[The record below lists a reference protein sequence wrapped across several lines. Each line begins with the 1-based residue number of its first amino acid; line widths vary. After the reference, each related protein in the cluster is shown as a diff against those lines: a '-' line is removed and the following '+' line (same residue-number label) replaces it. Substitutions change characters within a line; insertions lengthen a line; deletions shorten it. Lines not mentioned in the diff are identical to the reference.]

1 MPASIEGAFQ
11 ESAAMRL
18 RPAAQAS
25 VLLLSAALLAGCGK
39 EAQSQ
44 PAAAVPPT
52 QVQVTGVVIR
62 DLRQWDDVTG
72 HLEAIDQVGVRPR
85 VGGFIDEVRFKEGA
99 KVKKGDV
106 LFQIDPRP
114 FQAEVDRL
122 AAEVDRAKAKAVLA
136 LADGERGQRLIAQNA
151 VARSEFERLQAEAAS
166 AKADVAASQA
176 ALRTAQLNL
185 EFTHVISP
193 IDGRVS
199 KAIIT
204 RGNLVTTADLLTN
217 VVSDGKVYASF
228 NTDEQTYLK
237 YASAQR
243 GQPAPVELGLMT
255 EDGFPHQ
262 GTLQFLDN
270 ALDPKSGTI
279 NGRAIFE
286 DPDGTLTPGL
296 FARIRLL
303 STATEKVAL
312 APERA
317 LGTDLGKRFVLVVD
331 AKNAVEYRSVNLGP
345 AVGDMRVIRTG
356 LAQGDRVVV
365 SGLQKVKSG
374 DTVDPVAVQPPQ
386 VAELFQPAAAN

>member
-1 MPASIEGAFQ
+1 
-11 ESAAMRL
+11 MRL
-18 RPAAQAS
+18 RPAVQAS
-25 VLLLSAALLAGCGK
+25 AVLLSAALLAGCGK

-44 PAAAVPPT
+44 TAAPVPPA
-52 QVQVTGVVIR
+52 QVQVTGVVIK

-72 HLEAIDQVGVRPR
+72 HLEAIDSVEVRPR
-85 VGGFIDEVRFKEGA
+85 VGGFIDEVRFKDGA

-122 AAEVDRAKAKAVLA
+122 AAEVERAKAKSVVAA
-136 LADGERGQRLIAQNA
+136 ADGERGQRLISQNA
-151 VARSEFERLQAEAAS
+151 VARSEFERLQAEASS
-166 AKADVAASQA
+166 AKADLAAAQA
-176 ALRTAQLNL
+176 SLRTAQLNL

-204 RGNLVTTADLLTN
+204 RGNLVTTANILTT
-217 VVSDGKVYASF
+217 VVSDGKIYASF
-228 NTDEQTYLK
+228 DTDEQTYLK
-237 YASAQR
+237 YAGAQR
-243 GQPAPVELGLMT
+243 GEAAPVELGLMT

-270 ALDPKSGTI
+270 ALNPRSGTI

-286 DPDGTLTPGL
+286 DPDGKLTPGL

-317 LGTDLGKRFVLVVD
+317 LGTDLGKRYVLVVD
-331 AKNAVEYRSVNLGP
+331 AKNAVEYRPVALGP
-345 AVGDMRVIRTG
+345 AVGDMRVIRSG
-356 LAQGDRVVV
+356 LAQGDRVVI

-374 DTVDPVAVQPPQ
+374 DTVDPVAVQAPQ
-386 VAELFQPAAAN
+386 VAELFQPASN

>member
-1 MPASIEGAFQ
+1 
-11 ESAAMRL
+11 MRL

-25 VLLLSAALLAGCGK
+25 VLLLSAALLAACGK

-44 PAAAVPPT
+44 TANPPPPPK
-52 QVQVTGVVIR
+52 VQVTGVVVQ

-72 HLEAIDQVGVRPR
+72 HLEAIDSVGVRPR
-85 VGGFIDEVRFKEGA
+85 VGGFIDDVRFKEGA
-99 KVKKGDV
+99 KVRKGDV

-122 AAEVDRAKAKAVLA
+122 AAEVERAKAKAVLA

-151 VARSEFERLQAEAAS
+151 VARSEFERLQAEAAQ

-185 EFTHVISP
+185 EFTRVISP

-199 KAIIT
+199 KALIT
-204 RGNLVTTADLLTN
+204 RGNLVTTADLLTT
-217 VVSDGKVYASF
+217 VVSDGKIYASF
-228 NTDEQTYLK
+228 DTDEQTYLK
-237 YASAQR
+237 YAGAQR
-243 GQPAPVELGLMT
+243 DQPAPVELGLMT

-279 NGRAIFE
+279 NGRAVFE
-286 DPDGTLTPGL
+286 DPDGKLTPGL
-296 FARIRLL
+296 FARIRLM
-303 STATEKVAL
+303 SNATEKVAL

-317 LGTDLGKRFVLVVD
+317 LGTDLGKRYVLVVD
-331 AKNAVEYRSVNLGP
+331 AKNAVEYRSVALGP
-345 AVGDMRVIRTG
+345 AVGDMRVIRQG
-356 LAQGDRVVV
+356 LVQGDRVVV

-374 DTVDPVAVQPPQ
+374 DTVDPIPVQAPQ
-386 VAELFQPAAAN
+386 VAELFQPTSN

>member
-1 MPASIEGAFQ
+1 
-11 ESAAMRL
+11 MRL
-18 RPAAQAS
+18 RSAAQAS
-25 VLLLSAALLAGCGK
+25 AVLLSAALLAGCGK
-39 EAQSQ
+39 DAQSQ
-44 PAAAVPPT
+44 PAPPPT
-52 QVQVTGVVIR
+52 KVEVTGVVFK

-72 HLEAIDQVGVRPR
+72 HLEAIDSVGVRPR
-85 VGGFIDEVRFKEGA
+85 VGGFIDEVRFQEGA
-99 KVKKGDV
+99 RVKKGDV

-122 AAEVDRAKAKAVLA
+122 AAEVERAKAKSVLA
-136 LADGERGQRLIAQNA
+136 IADGERGQRLIAQNA

-166 AKADVAASQA
+166 AKADVAAAQA
-176 ALRTAQLNL
+176 GLRTAQLNL
-185 EFTHVISP
+185 EFTRVISP

-204 RGNLVTTADLLTN
+204 RGNLVTTADLLTT
-217 VVSDGKVYASF
+217 VVSDGKIYAAF

-237 YASAQR
+237 YAAAER
-243 GQPAPVELGLMT
+243 GQPAPVQLGLMT

-270 ALDPKSGTI
+270 SLDAKSGTI
-279 NGRAIFE
+279 YGRAVFE
-286 DPDGTLTPGL
+286 DPDGKLTPGL

-303 STATEKVAL
+303 SQSTEKVAL

-317 LGTDLGKRFVLVVD
+317 LGTDLGKRYVLVVD
-331 AKNAVEYRSVNLGP
+331 AKNAVEYRPVALGP
-345 AVGDMRVIRTG
+345 AVGDMRVIRSG

-374 DTVDPVAVQPPQ
+374 DTVDPVATQAPQ
-386 VAELFQPAAAN
+386 VAALFQPGSN

>member
-1 MPASIEGAFQ
+1 
-11 ESAAMRL
+11 MRL
-18 RPAAQAS
+18 RPAVQAS
-25 VLLLSAALLAGCGK
+25 AVLLSAALLAGCGK
-39 EAQSQ
+39 EAQSK
-44 PAAAVPPT
+44 AAAAPAPPA
-52 QVQVTGVVIR
+52 QVQVTGVVIK

-72 HLEAIDQVGVRPR
+72 HLEAIDSVEVRPR
-85 VGGFIDEVRFKEGA
+85 VGGFIDEVRFQDGA

-114 FQAEVDRL
+114 FQTEVDRL
-122 AAEVDRAKAKAVLA
+122 TAEVERAKAKSIVAG
-136 LADGERGQRLIAQNA
+136 ADGERGQRLIAQNA

-166 AKADVAASQA
+166 AKADLAAAQA
-176 ALRTAQLNL
+176 SLRMAQLNL

-204 RGNLVTTADLLTN
+204 RGNLVTTANILTT
-217 VVSDGKVYASF
+217 VVSDGKIYAAF

-243 GQPAPVELGLMT
+243 GQAAPVELGLMT

-279 NGRAIFE
+279 NGRAVFE

-317 LGTDLGKRFVLVVD
+317 LGTDLGKRYVLVVD
-331 AKNAVEYRSVNLGP
+331 AKNAVEYRPVALGP
-345 AVGDMRVIRTG
+345 AVGDMRVIRSG

-374 DTVDPVAVQPPQ
+374 DTVDPVAVQAPQ
-386 VAELFQPAAAN
+386 VAELFQPVATAN

>member
-1 MPASIEGAFQ
+1 
-11 ESAAMRL
+11 MRL

-25 VLLLSAALLAGCGK
+25 VALLTAALLAGCGK

-44 PAAAVPPT
+44 AAAAPAPPT
-52 QVQVTGVVIR
+52 QVQVTGVVIK

-72 HLEAIDQVGVRPR
+72 HLEAIDQVEVRPR
-85 VGGFIDEVRFKEGA
+85 VGGFIDEVRFKDGA
-99 KVKKGDV
+99 KVKKGEV

-114 FQAEVDRL
+114 FQTEVDRL
-122 AAEVDRAKAKAVLA
+122 TAEVERARAKSVVAA
-136 LADGERGQRLIAQNA
+136 ADGERGQRLISQNA
-151 VARSEFERLQAEAAS
+151 VARSEFERLQAEASS
-166 AKADVAASQA
+166 AKADLGAAQA
-176 ALRTAQLNL
+176 QLRMAQLNL

-199 KAIIT
+199 KAVIT
-204 RGNLVTTADLLTN
+204 RGNLVTTASLLTT
-217 VVSDGKVYASF
+217 VVSDGKIYASF

-243 GQPAPVELGLMT
+243 GQAAPVELGLMT

-270 ALDPKSGTI
+270 AMDPKSGTI
-279 NGRAIFE
+279 NGRAVFE

-312 APERA
+312 APEKA

-331 AKNAVEYRSVNLGP
+331 AKNAVEYRAVSLGA
-345 AVGDMRVIRTG
+345 AVGDMRVIRAG
-356 LAQGDRVVV
+356 LVQGDRVVV

-374 DTVDPVAVQPPQ
+374 DTVDPVAVQAPQ
-386 VAELFQPAAAN
+386 VAELFQPATAN

>member
-1 MPASIEGAFQ
+1 
-11 ESAAMRL
+11 MRL
-18 RPAAQAS
+18 RPAVQAS
-25 VLLLSAALLAGCGK
+25 AVLLSAALLAGCGK

-44 PAAAVPPT
+44 TAAPVPPA

-72 HLEAIDQVGVRPR
+72 HLEAIDSVEVRPR
-85 VGGFIDEVRFKEGA
+85 VGGFIDEVRFKDGA

-114 FQAEVDRL
+114 FQDEVDRL
-122 AAEVDRAKAKAVLA
+122 AAEVERAKAKSVVAA
-136 LADGERGQRLIAQNA
+136 ADGERGQRLISQNA
-151 VARSEFERLQAEAAS
+151 VARSEFERLQAEASS
-166 AKADVAASQA
+166 AKADLAAAQA
-176 ALRTAQLNL
+176 SLRTAQLNL

-204 RGNLVTTADLLTN
+204 RGNLVTTANILTT
-217 VVSDGKVYASF
+217 VVSDGKIYASF
-228 NTDEQTYLK
+228 DTDEQTYLK
-237 YASAQR
+237 YAGAQR
-243 GQPAPVELGLMT
+243 GQAAPVELGLMT

-270 ALDPKSGTI
+270 ALDPHSGTI
-279 NGRAIFE
+279 NGRAVFE
-286 DPDGTLTPGL
+286 DPDGKLTPGL

-317 LGTDLGKRFVLVVD
+317 LGTDLGKRYVLVVD
-331 AKNAVEYRSVNLGP
+331 AKNAVEYRPVALGP
-345 AVGDMRVIRTG
+345 AVGDMRVIRSG
-356 LAQGDRVVV
+356 LAQGDRVVI

-374 DTVDPVAVQPPQ
+374 DTVDPVAVQAPQ
-386 VAELFQPAAAN
+386 VAELFQPAAN

>member
-1 MPASIEGAFQ
+1 
-11 ESAAMRL
+11 MRL

-25 VLLLSAALLAGCGK
+25 VLLLSAALLAACGK

-44 PAAAVPPT
+44 TANPPAPPK
-52 QVQVTGVVIR
+52 VQVTGVVVQ

-72 HLEAIDQVGVRPR
+72 HLEAIDSVGVRPR
-85 VGGFIDEVRFKEGA
+85 VGGFIDDVRFKEGA
-99 KVKKGDV
+99 KVRKGDV

-122 AAEVDRAKAKAVLA
+122 AAEVERAKAKAVLA

-151 VARSEFERLQAEAAS
+151 VARSEFERLQAEAAQ

-185 EFTHVISP
+185 EFTRVISP

-199 KAIIT
+199 KALIT
-204 RGNLVTTADLLTN
+204 RGNLVTTADLLTT
-217 VVSDGKVYASF
+217 VVSDGKIYASF
-228 NTDEQTYLK
+228 DTDEQTYLK
-237 YASAQR
+237 YAGAQR
-243 GQPAPVELGLMT
+243 DQPAPVELGLMT

-279 NGRAIFE
+279 NGRAVFE
-286 DPDGTLTPGL
+286 DPDGKLTPGL
-296 FARIRLL
+296 FARIRLM
-303 STATEKVAL
+303 SNATEKVAL

-317 LGTDLGKRFVLVVD
+317 LGTDLGKRYVLVVD
-331 AKNAVEYRSVNLGP
+331 AKNAVEYRSVALGP
-345 AVGDMRVIRTG
+345 AVGDMRVIRQG
-356 LAQGDRVVV
+356 LVQGDRVVV

-374 DTVDPVAVQPPQ
+374 DTVDPIPVQAPQ
-386 VAELFQPAAAN
+386 VAELFQPTSN

>member
-1 MPASIEGAFQ
+1 
-11 ESAAMRL
+11 MRL
-18 RPAAQAS
+18 RPAVHAS
-25 VLLLSAALLAGCGK
+25 AVLLSAVLLAGCGK

-44 PAAAVPPT
+44 AAAAPAPPT
-52 QVQVTGVVIR
+52 QVQVTGVVIK

-72 HLEAIDQVGVRPR
+72 HLEAIDSVEVRPR
-85 VGGFIDEVRFKEGA
+85 VGGFIDEVRFKDGA

-114 FQAEVDRL
+114 FQTEVDRL
-122 AAEVDRAKAKAVLA
+122 AAEVERAKAKSVVAG
-136 LADGERGQRLIAQNA
+136 ADGERGQRLIAQNA
-151 VARSEFERLQAEAAS
+151 VARSEFERLQAEASS
-166 AKADVAASQA
+166 AKADLAAAQA
-176 ALRTAQLNL
+176 SLRMAQLNL
-185 EFTHVISP
+185 EFTRVISP

-204 RGNLVTTADLLTN
+204 RGNLVTTANILTT
-217 VVSDGKVYASF
+217 VVSDGKIYAAF

-237 YASAQR
+237 YAGAQR
-243 GQPAPVELGLMT
+243 GQAAPVELGLMT

-279 NGRAIFE
+279 NGRAVFE

-317 LGTDLGKRFVLVVD
+317 LGTDLGKRYVLVVD
-331 AKNAVEYRSVNLGP
+331 AKNAVEYRPVALGP
-345 AVGDMRVIRTG
+345 AVGDMRVIRSG

-386 VAELFQPAAAN
+386 VAELFQPAAAAN

>member
-1 MPASIEGAFQ
+1 
-11 ESAAMRL
+11 MRL
-18 RPAAQAS
+18 RPAVQAS
-25 VLLLSAALLAGCGK
+25 AVLLSAALLAGCGK

-44 PAAAVPPT
+44 AAAAPAPPA
-52 QVQVTGVVIR
+52 QVQVTGVVIK

-72 HLEAIDQVGVRPR
+72 HLEAIDSVEVRPR
-85 VGGFIDEVRFKEGA
+85 VGGFIDEVRFQDGA

-114 FQAEVDRL
+114 FQTEVDRL
-122 AAEVDRAKAKAVLA
+122 TAEVERAKAKSIVAG
-136 LADGERGQRLIAQNA
+136 ADGERGQRLIAQNA

-166 AKADVAASQA
+166 AKADLAAAQA
-176 ALRTAQLNL
+176 SLRMAQLNL

-204 RGNLVTTADLLTN
+204 RGNLVTTANILTT
-217 VVSDGKVYASF
+217 VVSDGKIYAAF

-243 GQPAPVELGLMT
+243 GQAAPVELGLMT

-279 NGRAIFE
+279 NGRAVFE

-317 LGTDLGKRFVLVVD
+317 LGTDLGKRYVLVVD
-331 AKNAVEYRSVNLGP
+331 AKNAVEYRPVALGP
-345 AVGDMRVIRTG
+345 AVGDMRVIRSG

-374 DTVDPVAVQPPQ
+374 DTVDPVAVQAPQ
-386 VAELFQPAAAN
+386 VAELFQPVATAN

>member
-1 MPASIEGAFQ
+1 
-11 ESAAMRL
+11 MRL
-18 RPAAQAS
+18 RPAVQAS
-25 VLLLSAALLAGCGK
+25 AVLLSAALLAGCGK

-44 PAAAVPPT
+44 TAAPVPPAK
-52 QVQVTGVVIR
+52 VQVTGVVIK

-72 HLEAIDQVGVRPR
+72 HLEAIDSVEVRPR
-85 VGGFIDEVRFKEGA
+85 VGGFIDQVRFKDGA

-114 FQAEVDRL
+114 FQTEVDRL
-122 AAEVDRAKAKAVLA
+122 TAEVERAKAKSIVAA
-136 LADGERGQRLIAQNA
+136 ADGERGQRLISQNA

-166 AKADVAASQA
+166 AKADLGAAQA
-176 ALRTAQLNL
+176 SLRMAQLNL

-204 RGNLVTTADLLTN
+204 QGNLVTTANILTT

-228 NTDEQTYLK
+228 DTDEQTYLK
-237 YASAQR
+237 YAAAQR
-243 GQPAPVELGLMT
+243 GEAAPVQLGLMT

-262 GTLQFLDN
+262 GTLEFLNN
-270 ALDPKSGTI
+270 ALDPRSGTI
-279 NGRAIFE
+279 NGRAVFE
-286 DPDGTLTPGL
+286 DPDGKLTPGL

-317 LGTDLGKRFVLVVD
+317 LGTDLGKRYVLVVD
-331 AKNAVEYRSVNLGP
+331 AKNAIEYRPVALGP
-345 AVGDMRVIRTG
+345 SVGDMRIIRSG

-374 DTVDPVAVQPPQ
+374 DTVDPVSVQAPQ
-386 VAELFQPAAAN
+386 VAELFQPAATAN

>member
-1 MPASIEGAFQ
+1 
-11 ESAAMRL
+11 MRL

-25 VLLLSAALLAGCGK
+25 VLLLSAALLAACGK

-44 PAAAVPPT
+44 TANPPPPPK
-52 QVQVTGVVIR
+52 VQVTGVVVQ

-72 HLEAIDQVGVRPR
+72 HLEAIDSVGVRPR
-85 VGGFIDEVRFKEGA
+85 VGGFIDDVRFKEGA
-99 KVKKGDV
+99 KVRKGDV

-122 AAEVDRAKAKAVLA
+122 AAEVERAKAKAVLA

-151 VARSEFERLQAEAAS
+151 VARSEFERLQAEAAQ

-185 EFTHVISP
+185 EFTRVISP

-199 KAIIT
+199 KALIT
-204 RGNLVTTADLLTN
+204 RGNLVTTADLLTT
-217 VVSDGKVYASF
+217 VVSDGKIYASF
-228 NTDEQTYLK
+228 DTDEQTYLK
-237 YASAQR
+237 YAGAQR
-243 GQPAPVELGLMT
+243 DQPAPVELGLMT

-279 NGRAIFE
+279 NGRAVFE
-286 DPDGTLTPGL
+286 DPDGKLTPGL
-296 FARIRLL
+296 FARIRLM
-303 STATEKVAL
+303 SNATEKVAL

-317 LGTDLGKRFVLVVD
+317 LGTDLGKRYVLVVD

-374 DTVDPVAVQPPQ
+374 DTVDPIPVQAPQ
-386 VAELFQPAAAN
+386 VAELFQPTSN

>member
-1 MPASIEGAFQ
+1 
-11 ESAAMRL
+11 MRL
-18 RPAAQAS
+18 RPAVHAAA
-25 VLLLSAALLAGCGK
+25 VLLSAALLAGCGK

-44 PAAAVPPT
+44 AAAAPKPPT

-72 HLEAIDQVGVRPR
+72 HLEAIDSVEVRPR
-85 VGGFIDEVRFKEGA
+85 VGGFIDEVRFKDGA

-114 FQAEVDRL
+114 FQTEVDRL
-122 AAEVDRAKAKAVLA
+122 AAEVERARAKSIVAG
-136 LADGERGQRLIAQNA
+136 ADGERGQRLIAQNA
-151 VARSEFERLQAEAAS
+151 VARSEFERLQAEASS
-166 AKADVAASQA
+166 AKADLAAAQA
-176 ALRTAQLNL
+176 SLRMAQLNL
-185 EFTHVISP
+185 EFTRVISP

-204 RGNLVTTADLLTN
+204 RGNLVTTANILTT
-217 VVSDGKVYASF
+217 VVSDGKIYAAF

-237 YASAQR
+237 YAGAQR
-243 GQPAPVELGLMT
+243 GQAAPVELGLMT

-279 NGRAIFE
+279 NGRAVFE

-303 STATEKVAL
+303 SNATEKVAL

-317 LGTDLGKRFVLVVD
+317 LGTDLGKRYVLVVD
-331 AKNAVEYRSVNLGP
+331 AKNAVEYRPVALGP
-345 AVGDMRVIRTG
+345 AVGDMRIIRSG

-374 DTVDPVAVQPPQ
+374 DTVDPVAVQAPQ
-386 VAELFQPAAAN
+386 VAELFQPAAAAN

>member
-1 MPASIEGAFQ
+1 
-11 ESAAMRL
+11 MRL
-18 RPAAQAS
+18 RPAVQAS
-25 VLLLSAALLAGCGK
+25 AVLLSAALLAGCGK
-39 EAQSQ
+39 EAQSHAAGA
-44 PAAAVPPT
+44 PAPPA
-52 QVQVTGVVIR
+52 QVQVTGVVIK

-72 HLEAIDQVGVRPR
+72 HLEAIDSVEVRPR
-85 VGGFIDEVRFKEGA
+85 VGGFIDEVRFQDGA

-114 FQAEVDRL
+114 FQTEVDRL
-122 AAEVDRAKAKAVLA
+122 TAEVERAKAKSIVAG
-136 LADGERGQRLIAQNA
+136 ADGERGQRLIAQNA

-166 AKADVAASQA
+166 AKADLAAAQA
-176 ALRTAQLNL
+176 SLRMAQLNL

-204 RGNLVTTADLLTN
+204 RGNLVTTANILTT
-217 VVSDGKVYASF
+217 VVSDGKIYAAF

-243 GQPAPVELGLMT
+243 GQAAPVELGLMT

-279 NGRAIFE
+279 NGRAVFE

-317 LGTDLGKRFVLVVD
+317 LGTDLGKRYVLVVD
-331 AKNAVEYRSVNLGP
+331 AKNAVEYRPVALGP
-345 AVGDMRVIRTG
+345 AVGDMRVIRSG

-374 DTVDPVAVQPPQ
+374 DTVDPVAVQAPQ
-386 VAELFQPAAAN
+386 VAELFQPVATAN

>member
-1 MPASIEGAFQ
+1 
-11 ESAAMRL
+11 MRL
-18 RPAAQAS
+18 RSAAQAS
-25 VLLLSAALLAGCGK
+25 AVLLSAALLAGCGK
-39 EAQSQ
+39 DAQSQ
-44 PAAAVPPT
+44 PAPPPPT
-52 QVQVTGVVIR
+52 KVEVTGVVFK

-72 HLEAIDQVGVRPR
+72 HLEAIDSVGVRPR
-85 VGGFIDEVRFKEGA
+85 VGGFIDEVRFQEGA
-99 KVKKGDV
+99 RVKKGDV

-122 AAEVDRAKAKAVLA
+122 AAEVERAKAKSVLA
-136 LADGERGQRLIAQNA
+136 IADGERGQRLIAQNA

-166 AKADVAASQA
+166 AKADVAAAQA
-176 ALRTAQLNL
+176 GLRTAQLNL
-185 EFTHVISP
+185 EFTRVISP

-204 RGNLVTTADLLTN
+204 RGNLVTTADLLTT
-217 VVSDGKVYASF
+217 VVSDGKIYASF

-237 YASAQR
+237 YAAAER

-270 ALDPKSGTI
+270 ALDAKSGTI
-279 NGRAIFE
+279 YGRAVFE
-286 DPDGTLTPGL
+286 DPDGKLTPGL

-303 STATEKVAL
+303 SQATEKVAL

-317 LGTDLGKRFVLVVD
+317 LGTDLGKRYVLVVD
-331 AKNAVEYRSVNLGP
+331 AKNAVEYRPVALGP
-345 AVGDMRVIRTG
+345 AVGDMRVIRSG

-374 DTVDPVAVQPPQ
+374 DTVDPVATQAPQ
-386 VAELFQPAAAN
+386 VAELFRPGSN